1 MESNRDDAARCVALA
16 RAAMSAKDV
25 PRARRLLAKSHR
37 MYPTEAAAAGTPD
50 GDLHAA
56 RTAAEA
62 ELVTAGR
69 SAARAAADADVAAR
83 AAENLRRR
91 RADEAADAA
100 ARAAAPPTHTPEQ
113 ATLVRRLTVAKT
125 HYEVIGVDKAA
136 VDEDSLRRAYR
147 RLALKVHPDKNP
159 APGAEAAF
167 QKLTT
172 AYEVLSDPTR
182 RAAYDL
188 HGDAAENGSA
198 RSGASAASPFGMGGG
213 MRGGGGS
220 DPFADLMAEL
230 FRQQTAGGGGQRR
243 GPRRRAGGGVHMGG
257 GGVGMDDTDF
267 LSWLFA
273 EQGGGRGRQ
282 RAAGPGNRGGRRA
295 HARRQ
300 AGGAAA
306 ADEQWTFSSFSLWAV
321 ILAVLFWLFV
331 GGGLG
336 TTHPVALRPT
346 HTMPVQRL
354 TPNAGVPFYTAS
366 DWPPHDMNRAT
377 VRKWLRWVEVE
388 TLDGH
393 LVRCREELDR
403 RAQLQAESHRI
414 FVYGQAQRRQ
424 FADKA
429 AAMPMRF
436 CKKYEAL
443 RVAMGERNRSP
454 YTG

>member
-1 MESNRDDAARCVALA
+1 
-16 RAAMSAKDV
+16 
-25 PRARRLLAKSHR
+25 
-37 MYPTEAAAAGTPD
+37 
-50 GDLHAA
+50 
-56 RTAAEA
+56 
-62 ELVTAGR
+62 
-69 SAARAAADADVAAR
+69 
-83 AAENLRRR
+83 
-91 RADEAADAA
+91 
-100 ARAAAPPTHTPEQ
+100 
-113 ATLVRRLTVAKT
+113 
-125 HYEVIGVDKAA
+125 
-136 VDEDSLRRAYR
+136 
-147 RLALKVHPDKNP
+147 
-159 APGAEAAF
+159 
-167 QKLTT
+167 
-172 AYEVLSDPTR
+172 
-182 RAAYDL
+182 
-188 HGDAAENGSA
+188 
-198 RSGASAASPFGMGGG
+198 
-213 MRGGGGS
+213 
-220 DPFADLMAEL
+220 
-230 FRQQTAGGGGQRR
+230 
-243 GPRRRAGGGVHMGG
+243 
-257 GGVGMDDTDF
+257 
-267 LSWLFA
+267 
-273 EQGGGRGRQ
+273 
-282 RAAGPGNRGGRRA
+282 
-295 HARRQ
+295 
-300 AGGAAA
+300 
-306 ADEQWTFSSFSLWAV
+306 LWAV